1 MIKNCIMNTI
11 RKFGL
16 TRLRKL
22 LNWRFHC
29 FPSCLDMVRKNTVL
43 KMARSTATEYAGERQ
58 DMMQELNRQRQEAI
72 RYIQD
77 IVRAVLW
84 FANTFQG
91 GSWDIEA
98 EVNVEFDDSY
108 ITNKE
113 AELEQMRSDAVSFS
127 DIPIFRIRYI
137 MERLN
142 CDEKQARAY
151 LAEGQM
157 DRIRG

>member
-1 MIKNCIMNTI
+1 MYK
-11 RKFGL
+11 
-16 TRLRKL
+16 
-22 LNWRFHC
+22 
-29 FPSCLDMVRKNTVL
+29 
-43 KMARSTATEYAGERQ
+43 RQ
-58 DMMQELNRQRQEAI
+58 
-72 RYIQD
+72 IQD

-157 DRIRG
+157 DPDSGDEPED